1 MILSKFVQMNVKI
14 DTKEKFTVITPQ
26 VTQLSA
32 NMTVEISNLL
42 LPYLQKDIPHIIFKM
57 TSILD
62 LEEEVANLLVEIQQ
76 RFYENN
82 CSFVICDLQTKVSKK
97 LDELEILELLNVTP
111 TESEAWD
118 IVQMEEIERE
128 LLGGQ

>member
-1 MILSKFVQMNVKI
+1 MIVKI
-14 DTKEKFTVITPQ
+14 DTKEKFNVITPQ

-42 LPYLQKDIPHIIFKM
+42 LPYLQKDIPHIILKL
-57 TSILD
+57 TAILD
-62 LEEEVANLLVEIQQ
+62 LEEEVANLLVEVQQ
-76 RFYENN
+76 QFYENN
-82 CSFVICDLQTKVSKK
+82 CSFVICDLQTNVSKK

-128 LLGGQ
+128 LLGGE

>member
-1 MILSKFVQMNVKI
+1 MIVKI
-14 DTKEKFTVITPQ
+14 DTKEKFNVITPQ

-42 LPYLQKDIPHIIFKM
+42 LPYLQKDIPHIILKL
-57 TSILD
+57 TASLD
-62 LEEEVANLLVEIQQ
+62 LEEEVANLLVEVQQ
-76 RFYENN
+76 QFYENN
-82 CSFVICDLQTKVSKK
+82 CSFVICDLQTSVSKK

-128 LLGGQ
+128 LLGGE

>member
-1 MILSKFVQMNVKI
+1 MIVKI
-14 DTKEKFTVITPQ
+14 DTKEKFNVITPQ

-42 LPYLQKDIPHIIFKM
+42 LPYLPKDIPHIILKL
-57 TSILD
+57 TAILD
-62 LEEEVANLLVEIQQ
+62 LEEEVANLLVEVQQ
-76 RFYENN
+76 QFYENN
-82 CSFVICDLQTKVSKK
+82 CSFVICDLQTSVSKK

-128 LLGGQ
+128 LLGGE